1 MIVIGNK
8 YFLLEQIGSGAFGKI
23 YKGENCRTKEHVAI
37 KVEPILNETKLLK
50 NESIIY
56 QYLLNCDGIP
66 NVKWFG
72 KDEENYYM
80 VMSLLGPSLESLKEK
95 SNTFS
100 LKLVLQI
107 GVQSLQ
113 LLKTIH
119 DRGLIHRDIK
129 PENFL
134 LGLNEKN
141 KQIHLI
147 DFGLCK
153 SYMNNGTHIKMKKV
167 QSLIGSPRYVS
178 INGHNYN
185 ELSRRDDLE
194 SLGYMM
200 IYLYYGKLPWQNID
214 DPKKNNEII
223 KNMKIKIIEKEGLS
237 EIFKHYLMYVRSLEF
252 EDNPDF
258 LDLVEVLKREI

>member
-1 MIVIGNK
+1 MIIIGNK
-8 YFLLEQIGSGAFGKI
+8 YILLEQIGEGSFGKI
-23 YKGENCRTKEHVAI
+23 YKGENWRTKEQVAI
-37 KVEPILNETKLLK
+37 KVEPIANETKLLK

-56 QYLLNCDGIP
+56 QYLINCEGIP

-80 VMSLLGPSLESLKEK
+80 VMPLLGPSLELLKEK

-100 LKLVLQI
+100 LRVVLQI
-107 GVQSLQ
+107 GVQSLY

-119 DRGLIHRDIK
+119 EKGLIHRDIK

-153 SYMNNGTHIKMKKV
+153 SYLNNGVHIKMKKV
-167 QSLIGSPRYVS
+167 QSLIGSPTYVS

-200 IYLYYGKLPWQNID
+200 LYLYYGKLPWQNIEN
-214 DPKKNNEII
+214 PKKNNETI
-223 KNMKIKIIEKEGLS
+223 KNMKIKILENKNII
-237 EIFKHYLMYVRSLEF
+237 EIFKDYLMYVRSLEF
-252 EDNPDF
+252 EDNPDY
-258 LDLVEVLKREI
+258 LDLSEVLKREM